1 MSTLSPVIGALR
13 ASSPAAAPGASG
25 NLLHFAVMPFDPD
38 VTRDEDLRAWREQF
52 ADAVPIAAL
61 IARERQT
68 CVGVVEKI
76 RLDPGRQ
83 LEVTV
88 EDGSGRLTA
97 VFSGRSNLPGLELGA
112 ALRLTG
118 TVMPFNGH
126 GVHMRNPTWAG
137 VTEPYG

>member
-1 MSTLSPVIGALR
+1 MA
-13 ASSPAAAPGASG
+13 
-25 NLLHFAVMPFDPD
+25 FDPSGS
-38 VTRDEDLRAWREQF
+38 RAADLRVWREEF
-52 ADAVPIAAL
+52 SDAQPIGDL
-61 IARERQT
+61 RPRQRGT

-97 VFSGRSNLPGLELGA
+97 IFTGRSNLPGLELGA

-118 TVMPFNGH
+118 TVAGANGSAE
-126 GVHMRNPTWAG
+126 MRNPAWAP

>member
-1 MSTLSPVIGALR
+1 
-13 ASSPAAAPGASG
+13 
-25 NLLHFAVMPFDPD
+25 MPFDPT
-38 VTRDEDLRAWREQF
+38 VSRDADLRVWREQF
-52 ADAVPIAAL
+52 GDATPISDL
-61 IARERQT
+61 RPRQRET

-83 LEVTV
+83 LAVTV

-97 VFSGRSNLPGLELGA
+97 VFTGRSNLPGLELGA

-118 TVMPFNGH
+118 TVGTA
-126 GVHMRNPTWAG
+126 GDTIEMRNPTWAP

>member
-1 MSTLSPVIGALR
+1 MAT
-13 ASSPAAAPGASG
+13 
-25 NLLHFAVMPFDPD
+25 FDPGGS
-38 VTRDEDLRAWREQF
+38 RDADLKVWRAQF
-52 ADAVPIAAL
+52 TGAQPIGEL
-61 IARERQT
+61 QPRQRGT

-83 LEVTV
+83 LSVTI

-97 VFSGRSNLPGLELGA
+97 IFTGRSNLPGLELGA

-118 TVMPFNGH
+118 TVAGSNG
-126 GVHMRNPTWAG
+126 VAEMLNPSWAP

>member
-1 MSTLSPVIGALR
+1 
-13 ASSPAAAPGASG
+13 
-25 NLLHFAVMPFDPD
+25 MPFDPD

-52 ADAVPIAAL
+52 TDAVAISAL
-61 IARERQT
+61 VARERQT

-76 RLDPGRQ
+76 RLDPGHQ

-112 ALRLTG
+112 ALRFTG
-118 TVMPFNGH
+118 TVIASNGQ
-126 GVHMRNPTWAG
+126 GVQMRNPAWTG

>member
-1 MSTLSPVIGALR
+1 
-13 ASSPAAAPGASG
+13 
-25 NLLHFAVMPFDPD
+25 MPFDPA
-38 VTRDEDLRAWREQF
+38 VSRDEDLRAWRDQF
-52 ADAVPIAAL
+52 ADATPIGSL
-61 IARERQT
+61 RTRQRET

-97 VFSGRSNLPGLELGA
+97 VFTGRSNLPGLELGA

-118 TVMPFNGH
+118 TVMAVNGEEPR
-126 GVHMRNPTWAG
+126 MRNPGWAP

>member
-1 MSTLSPVIGALR
+1 MA
-13 ASSPAAAPGASG
+13 
-25 NLLHFAVMPFDPD
+25 FDPS
-38 VTRDEDLRAWREQF
+38 VSRDADLRVWREQF
-52 ADAVPIAAL
+52 TDAQPISEL
-61 IARERQT
+61 QPRQRGT

-97 VFSGRSNLPGLELGA
+97 IFTGRSNLPGLELGA

-118 TVMPFNGH
+118 TVAGANGTAE
-126 GVHMRNPTWAG
+126 MRNPTWAP

>member
-1 MSTLSPVIGALR
+1 
-13 ASSPAAAPGASG
+13 
-25 NLLHFAVMPFDPD
+25 MPFDPD
-38 VTRDEDLRAWREQF
+38 ATRDEDLRLWRMQYT
-52 ADAVPIAAL
+52 DATPIAGLAP
-61 IARERQT
+61 RERQT

-88 EDGSGRLTA
+88 EDGTGKLTA
-97 VFSGRSNLPGLELGA
+97 VFTGRSNLPGLELGA

-118 TVMPFNGH
+118 TVLAGS
-126 GVHMRNPTWAG
+126 GVAEVQMRNPSWTG